1 MKNEE
6 KLNSLIKEH
15 TSEHFSGTAQ
25 VDKEFKPKIIINNK
39 NISDKEFNRIKQIII
54 NNKNIVNKDLNKI
67 KASEKKNQSKFSLID
82 LINPESNIT
91 PNLINSHF
99 KTHIDE
105 SHINLNGSINFN
117 IR

>member
-25 VDKEFKPKIIINNK
+25 VDKEFKPK
-39 NISDKEFNRIKQIII
+39 III